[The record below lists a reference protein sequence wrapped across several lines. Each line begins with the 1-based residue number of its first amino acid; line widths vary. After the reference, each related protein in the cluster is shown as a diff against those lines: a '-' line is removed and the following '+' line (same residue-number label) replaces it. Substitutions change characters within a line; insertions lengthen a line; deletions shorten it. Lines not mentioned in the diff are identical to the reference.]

1 MLNYN
6 IKYKI
11 VDLGISS
18 IWNFPAFDLSAILE
32 NVSDQ
37 IQPRENGGWRKIHNF
52 LLRRFLVQKE
62 RPAVIKFIQ
71 PKFVVNIKLKLGRE
85 SLLAR
90 MTTTIFQIFENPDI
104 NVKVT
109 LNKHTRRCWCHCL
122 IAFHQMTSSCLC

>member
-52 LLRRFLVQKE
+52 LLRVPCIE
-62 RPAVIKFIQ
+62 GEA
-71 PKFVVNIKLKLGRE
+71 GRHKVYSAQVCSE
-85 SLLAR
+85 YKVEIGPR
-90 MTTTIFQIFENPDI
+90 ITTGQNDNNYISNF
-104 NVKVT
+104 
-109 LNKHTRRCWCHCL
+109 
-122 IAFHQMTSSCLC
+122 